1 MKSDRYVIEI
11 IRKVIR
17 MIKMICVIKIMTTN
31 NSNISKNDIST
42 CK

>member
-17 MIKMICVIKIMTTN
+17 MIKIDLCYKN
-31 NSNISKNDIST
+31 NDN
-42 CK
+42 